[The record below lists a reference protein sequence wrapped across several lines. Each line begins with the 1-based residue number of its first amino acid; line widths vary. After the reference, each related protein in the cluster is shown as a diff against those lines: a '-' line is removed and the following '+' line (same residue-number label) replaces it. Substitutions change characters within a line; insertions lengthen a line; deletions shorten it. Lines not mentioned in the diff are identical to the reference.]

1 MIPLSPSFSS
11 LSDSKNDVRADVD
24 VPRCCRRPRS
34 MLLMLL
40 MLRAEIDRVLRIEE
54 AEEDREE
61 VVKRWKGGG

>member
-1 MIPLSPSFSS
+1 
-11 LSDSKNDVRADVD
+11 
-24 VPRCCRRPRS
+24 